1 MCLGGAKGQQTS
13 GGNGIAQDSAVVQY
27 DENHL
32 DRLLISIEGNYLKNR
47 GKAPLIQDRSQEP
60 AVVDGGG
67 GGRSDPQPEEPS
79 EPDEPE
85 EPASPRPG
93 PQNEVQQELLGKT
106 KLCKFWS
113 RGQCER
119 GPSCT
124 FAHGRTE
131 LRSKP
136 TLFRTEMCFDFVKTG
151 ACDYGDTCRYAHDLQ
166 DIRTPEIPKVVK
178 KRKKSQ
184 KHAVEDRAMNHKMET
199 IKHETNCLRAQV
211 RALEK
216 AFSKSSGPDLA
227 ASSIQQTT
235 DCAPT
240 PGSSIAEE
248 LSEVSSTSNAG
259 EHFIK
264 EIDDADD
271 GSIATDAT
279 LVVKNTTF
287 SLVPI
292 GFMKN
297 RRAKSVIRNRKMKD
311 AVWASAGASI
321 KA

>member
-1 MCLGGAKGQQTS
+1 
-13 GGNGIAQDSAVVQY
+13 VVQY
-27 DENHL
+27 DENLL
-32 DRLLISIEGNYLKNR
+32 DRLLVFIEGNYFKNR
-47 GKAPLIQDRSQEP
+47 GQASLIQEP

-67 GGRSDPQPEEPS
+67 GGGGGDPQPEEP
-79 EPDEPE
+79 EEPE

-93 PQNEVQQELLGKT
+93 PQHEVQQELLGKT

-166 DIRTPEIPKVVK
+166 DIRTPEIAKVVR

-184 KHAVEDRAMNHKMET
+184 KHAVEDRAMNHKMEA

-216 AFSKSSGPDLA
+216 AFSKSSGPDLV

-248 LSEVSSTSNAG
+248 LSDVSSTSNAG
-259 EHFIK
+259 ERFIK
-264 EIDDADD
+264 EIDD

-279 LVVKNTTF
+279 LVVKNSTF

-292 GFMKN
+292 GFVKN
-297 RRAKSVIRNRKMKD
+297 RRAKSVIRNRKMQD